1 MVAIS
6 KLPIPDLM
14 LESIYKLSPGYL
26 KERGIKLLLM
36 DLDNTLS
43 PYGEHRP
50 TVALRNWLDA
60 LKKAGIEPFILSNN
74 RGDRPKKFAGS
85 LSLDYSGHSGK
96 PSIRGLKAV
105 LERKGIDREQAA
117 IIGDQIY
124 TDILCGRRAGVYTIA
139 VRPIDMRN
147 PFRAIRYGLEY
158 PFRRAYR
165 RRAKIYENNKE
176 N

>member
-1 MVAIS
+1 MAVVS

-14 LESIYKLSPGYL
+14 LDSIYELSPEDL
-26 KERGIKLLLM
+26 TERGICLLLM

-50 TVALRNWLDA
+50 TVALCNWLDA

-74 RGDRPKKFAGS
+74 RGDRPRKFAGA

-96 PSIRGLKAV
+96 PSTCGLNAV
-105 LERKGIDREQAA
+105 LERKGIGREQAA

-124 TDILCGRRAGVYTIA
+124 TDILCGHRAGVYTIA

-165 RRAKIYENNKE
+165 RRTKKYKNNKE
-176 N
+176 S

>member
-1 MVAIS
+1 MAVVS

-14 LESIYKLSPGYL
+14 LESIYELSPGYL
-26 KERGIKLLLM
+26 KERGIKILLM

-60 LKKAGIEPFILSNN
+60 MKRAGIEPFILSNN
-74 RGDRPKKFAGS
+74 RGDRPKNFAGA

-96 PSIRGLKAV
+96 PSIRGLNAV
-105 LERKGIDREQAA
+105 LERKGLSREQAA

-158 PFRRAYR
+158 PFRYAYR
-165 RRAKIYENNKE
+165 RRAKIFENSKE